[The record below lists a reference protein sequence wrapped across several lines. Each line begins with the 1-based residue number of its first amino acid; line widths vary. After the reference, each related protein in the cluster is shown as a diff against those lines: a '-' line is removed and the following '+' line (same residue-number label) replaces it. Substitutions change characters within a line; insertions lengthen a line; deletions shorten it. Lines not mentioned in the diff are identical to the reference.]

1 MALTDPADPKTTAE
15 GGDDTRNIAG
25 ELTFPTPGYMVNPE
39 LDKVGFTKRNPLP
52 PSTFLSGQRQTW
64 PIPVYRDD
72 YRRRVFTAGTVL
84 NILDDNNAGPESD
97 GMFLS
102 RIVAELY
109 QVDATYT
116 DMVPF
121 RHTLITDTDEFYMLM
136 QKLYYVEKLVSRV
149 PVTSIH
155 KAKMTAG
162 GDKMGMSWCKWRLTE
177 RGSKALA
184 HAYAAMKEADSP
196 AVFPKVPIIAWASF
210 SDRERLKKWY
220 PTISEDGSVSDI
232 VADTAEAAPDPSE
245 PPRAPQGST
254 ILANHGDGLA
264 GAEAPFIVSRADA
277 MKRAHEWHGDEEGGD
292 GLTDKIRAQMEVD
305 GDYSDPDNG
314 GRNGGAG
321 DGGLDAVDD
330 ADVDDEEIDED
341 SEKKDSTLAVSWFVT
356 IGGDMVTHVELPKR
370 RVTYKRP
377 TFRQFAHVVQHEPHT
392 VVGSMLHLHFYAPDD
407 LWAAME
413 KIVATPQARKLRGD
427 VRKTK
432 RTVMQSRKAA
442 RTILGGGPEGV
453 WIGKALSAKN
463 VYDDMM
469 AFKSAGTPGFDDELL
484 QSMSLLMEL
493 YFDSSVTL
501 NDFDAYQKFD
511 RMVHGEIRTMR
522 YVDRVYDRAVTLPP
536 DEIDEKAFSK
546 FQAKHFDAGTSGTTL
561 VRQNLSIDPDA
572 TVIDADHDAKSVD
585 DELFDQVTVRSWKR
599 DTIDLLMEPG
609 VLPKR
614 RCSHWAPNRAGKN
627 VQCTRLAAGTSD
639 FCELH
644 GGSVLMDTGEIQSLI
659 AANARKM
666 LALSG
671 KAIETVADV
680 MVNSPNDSAR
690 LQAAKMILDKSG
702 FGDAIDINVA
712 GEALGAGGDKETDM
726 RKPSA
731 EVVREKLD
739 QLSKSIRAAG
749 VVDEDVRDAT
759 MPEQPDSGTVDY
771 IDAEVLDTED
781 EEQQQWMSN
790 VDPTDEDDRD
800 GEDVV
805 EVEYDYGDDDD
816 DVSDTERYEAD
827 KAEDGD
833 SK

>member
-1 MALTDPADPKTTAE
+1 MAIIDPADPRPAAE

-25 ELTFPTPGYMVNPE
+25 ELTFPTPGYRVDPE

-52 PSTFLSGQRQTW
+52 PSTFLSGERQTW

-84 NILDDNNAGPESD
+84 NILDENHAGPESD

-102 RIVAELY
+102 RLVAELY

-136 QKLYYVEKLVSRV
+136 QKLYYVEKLISRV

-155 KAKMTAG
+155 KAKSTAG

-177 RGSKALA
+177 RGNKALA

-220 PTISEDGSVSDI
+220 PTVGEDGSVSDI
-232 VADTAEAAPDPSE
+232 IADTAEVDADPSE

-264 GAEAPFIVSRADA
+264 GEEAPFIVSRADA

-292 GLTDKIRAQMEVD
+292 GISEADHERMEVD
-305 GDYSDPDNG
+305 GDYSSAD
-314 GRNGGAG
+314 GRRSDGGAG
-321 DGGLDAVDD
+321 DSGLDADD
-330 ADVDDEEIDED
+330 DLDADDEEVDEED
-341 SEKKDSTLAVSWFVT
+341 SEDSTLAVSWFVT
-356 IGGDMVTHVELPKR
+356 IGGDMVTYTDLPKR

-392 VVGSMLHLHFYAPDD
+392 VVGATLHLHFYAPDD

-453 WIGKALSAKN
+453 WIGKSLSAKN

-469 AFKSAGTPGFDDELL
+469 AFKSAGTPGFDDELI

-493 YFDSSVTL
+493 YFASSVTL

-522 YVDRVYDRAVTLPP
+522 YVDRVYDRAVSLPP
-536 DEIDEKAFSK
+536 DELDEKAFSK

-561 VRQNLSIDPDA
+561 VKQNLSINPDV
-572 TVIDADHDAKSVD
+572 TVIDADYDAKSVD
-585 DELFDQVTVRSWKR
+585 DELYDQVSVRSWKR

-614 RCSHWAPNRAGKN
+614 RCGHWAPNRAGTN
-627 VQCTRLAAGTSD
+627 TQCTRLAAGTSD

-680 MVNSPNDSAR
+680 MINSPNDSAR

-702 FGDAIDINVA
+702 FGDSVDIKIA
-712 GEALGAGGDKETDM
+712 GKALGGGEEEEDKATDM

-731 EVVREKLD
+731 EIVRERLD
-739 QLSKSIRAAG
+739 RLATSLREAG
-749 VVDEDVRDAT
+749 VSKEDVKDGT
-759 MPEQPDSGTVDY
+759 LPDDPDPAAADY
-771 IDAEVLDTED
+771 IDAEVVSNADE
-781 EEQQQWMSN
+781 EEQQWLSN
-790 VDPTDEDDRD
+790 VDPADEDDD
-800 GEDVV
+800 H
-805 EVEYDYGDDDD
+805 DDD
-816 DVSDTERYEAD
+816 
-827 KAEDGD
+827 
-833 SK
+833 